1 MKSKNLR
8 LVWKAEGY
16 LDSQL
21 IKNYLESFGIPV
33 YDFEESI
40 GKAYGFTTVPLGEVE
55 IYVPFQYEE
64 VALRQLNLLLC
75 GESNDT
81 T

>member
-1 MKSKNLR
+1 MKHEKLR

-33 YDFEESI
+33 YDFEESV

-55 IYVPFQYEE
+55 IYVPEEYEE
-64 VALRQLNLLLC
+64 EALQQLSIFLY
-75 GESNDT
+75 GEST
-81 T
+81 